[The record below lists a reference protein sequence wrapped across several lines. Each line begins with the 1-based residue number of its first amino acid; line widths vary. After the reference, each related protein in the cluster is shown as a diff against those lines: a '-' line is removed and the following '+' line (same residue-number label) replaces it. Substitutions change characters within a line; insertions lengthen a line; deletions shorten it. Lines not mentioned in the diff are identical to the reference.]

1 MQQSPE
7 LTVYYIA
14 QNENLMALSGMRL
27 FQLADCEF
35 RDRIIKAIDRPSE
48 VLV

>member
-14 QNENLMALSGMRL
+14 QNEMALSGMRL